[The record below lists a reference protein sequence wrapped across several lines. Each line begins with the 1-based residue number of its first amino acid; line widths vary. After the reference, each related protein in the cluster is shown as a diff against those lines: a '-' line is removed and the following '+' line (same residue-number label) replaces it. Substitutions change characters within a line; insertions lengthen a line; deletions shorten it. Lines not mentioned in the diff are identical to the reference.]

1 MLDQPT
7 SLGPWLAGLLL
18 SGAVLAAAAQPAVA
32 HAQDDDSLDGLDDG
46 FLEEARKE
54 QKKRK
59 GDKDPD
65 EALDGDPM
73 DGDPMEGGFDEDPD
87 WDVPPAPVDL
97 GLDGDPP
104 EGGPV
109 DDGLPDD
116 SFFDDDPPE
125 TIDRPPAPAG
135 RGPVRIDAKGKTPL
149 AGSFPARVART
160 DLDSVVVELPVL
172 VARQA
177 VDHVEDYWIVAEFY
191 VLERKVAE
199 TRHLV
204 SRAGI
209 SDLGPTFVWIK
220 GQAPVLESSGK
231 IQVKVKRMAEGGESR
246 DLFDKTASYRL
257 KG

>member
-1 MLDQPT
+1 MLDQRT
-7 SLGPWLAGLLL
+7 SLGPLL
-18 SGAVLAAAAQPAVA
+18 SGLVLSAAMLAGAAHPAAA
-32 HAQDDDSLDGLDDG
+32 HAQDDDSLEGLDDG

-59 GDKDPD
+59 GDKGAD
-65 EALDGDPM
+65 ESM
-73 DGDPMEGGFDEDPD
+73 DGDPLDDDPMDGGFDEDPD

-125 TIDRPPAPAG
+125 TIDRAPVPKG
-135 RGPVRIDAKGKTPL
+135 RAAVKIDAKGKTPL

-191 VLERKVAE
+191 VLDRKVAE

-204 SRAGI
+204 SRPGI

-231 IQVKVKRMAEGGESR
+231 IDVKVKRMAEDGDSR
-246 DLFDKTASYRL
+246 ELFSKAASYRL